1 MMTNCIGWSAV
12 TTSMFNTPQETAT
25 RLTMCLSRAPRPLS
39 LDEITALDLAAT
51 YMKQFGVG
59 SESLHGNTPYAVAE
73 YDARRRRV
81 HAGLARLVRT
91 GLASTGDN
99 GITFGSTPAG
109 QSFAQSLDGAYADAY
124 GQAMGQLLARGLD
137 VVVVQVQKKVM
148 QHG

>member
-1 MMTNCIGWSAV
+1 M
-12 TTSMFNTPQETAT
+12 TTSLFNTPEETAT
-25 RLTMCLSRAPRPLS
+25 RLTMCLSRVPRSLS
-39 LDEITALDLAAT
+39 LDETTALDIAAT
-51 YMKQFGVG
+51 YMKQFGFG
-59 SESLHGNTPYAVAE
+59 NESLHGDTPYAVAE

-109 QSFAQSLDGAYADAY
+109 QSFAQSLDGTYADAY
-124 GQAMGQLLARGLD
+124 GQAIGQLLARGLD

-148 QHG
+148 QYG